1 MFSLWRLLLSLEKR
15 MKKLKDSNWSK
26 YLTFKK
32 FLSPPSVEVLALFL
46 WHGAALLWRCCWSLL
61 LLGWAGLGWAE
72 LNWAVLGWAGK
83 LDTAVNTTLAR
94 DNLQWTPSC
103 SAVAQSM

>member
-46 WHGAALLWRCCWSLL
+46 WPGAALLWRCCWSLL
-61 LLGWAGLGWAE
+61 LLGWLGWAR
-72 LNWAVLGWAGK
+72 LGWAAG
-83 LDTAVNTTLAR
+83 LELAW
-94 DNLQWTPSC
+94 QTGYC
-103 SAVAQSM
+103 SKYNSG